1 MSEAPPTRGI
11 VLCHGTLAEG
21 LVDAVRRITDVEEG
35 ALVAMSNASLSPD
48 ELTARIREELVGGAA
63 VVFTDLPSGSCGFA
77 ARRLCREK
85 SDLAVISGV
94 NLPQLIDFVMHRTLP
109 LERLVPRLLDRGRA
123 AITCAP
129 PELEDHGRRAA
140 SGG

>member
-21 LVDAVRRITDVEEG
+21 LVDAVRRITDLEAG
-35 ALVAMSNASLSPD
+35 ALVAMSNAGLSPE
-48 ELTARIREELVGGAA
+48 ELSARVREEVAGGPA

-85 SDLAVISGV
+85 GDVVVVSGV
-94 NLPQLIDFVMHRTLP
+94 NLPQLLDFVMHRTLP
-109 LERLVPRLLDRGRA
+109 LDQLVPRLLDRGRA
-123 AITCAP
+123 AICCAP
-129 PELEDHGRRAA
+129 SDLEGHGRRAA
-140 SGG
+140 EGG